1 MGEGDGICMR
11 VYIGVGGMKVWV
23 ISKTRIT
30 LRGRGGRGDEGVI
43 CIRVQGGVNESLCD
57 KLNQFLSESKREF
70 LCNIL

>member
-30 LRGRGGRGDEGVI
+30 LRGGGGGGGGRRGLYVLEY
-43 CIRVQGGVNESLCD
+43 RVE
-57 KLNQFLSESKREF
+57 
-70 LCNIL
+70 